1 MAQKQHLMHRESE
14 TTVVIHYPNLSTVL
28 AVEKVLRGSG
38 VPLSKNE
45 IKRRLGA
52 GIMHQTLNVVI
63 DYLEERGLV
72 YVGPKGVLWIYN
84 PNKKLRKAIDG
95 GIEA

>member
-1 MAQKQHLMHRESE
+1 MAQKQQLESPKN
-14 TTVVIHYPNLSTVL
+14 VIIHYPNLSTVL
-28 AVEKVLRGSG
+28 AVEKVLRESG

-72 YVGPKGVLWIYN
+72 YVSQKGVLWIYN
-84 PNKKLRKAIDG
+84 PNRKLRKAIDE

>member
-1 MAQKQHLMHRESE
+1 MTQKQQLESPKI
-14 TTVVIHYPNLSTVL
+14 VVIHYPNLSTVL
-28 AVEKVLRGSG
+28 AVERVLRKSG

-63 DYLEERGLV
+63 DYLEDRGLV
-72 YVGPKGVLWIYN
+72 YVGSKGVLWIYN
-84 PNKKLRKAIDG
+84 PNRKLRKAIDD

>member
-1 MAQKQHLMHRESE
+1 MAQKQQLAHRGSDKN
-14 TTVVIHYPNLSTVL
+14 VVIHYPNLSTVL
-28 AVEKVLRGSG
+28 AVEKVLKESG

-63 DYLEERGLV
+63 DYLEDRGLV
-72 YVGPKGVLWIYN
+72 YVGPKGVLWVYN
-84 PNKKLRKAIDG
+84 PNKKLRKAIDD

>member
-1 MAQKQHLMHRESE
+1 MTQKQQLARHRSE
-14 TTVVIHYPNLSTVL
+14 KTVIIHYPNLSTVL
-28 AVEKVLRGSG
+28 AVEKVLRESG

-84 PNKKLRKAIDG
+84 PNKKLKKAIND

>member
-1 MAQKQHLMHRESE
+1 MVQKQQLGSPK
-14 TTVVIHYPNLSTVL
+14 TIVIHYPNLSTVL
-28 AVEKVLRGSG
+28 AVEKVLRESG
-38 VPLSKNE
+38 IPLSKNE

-63 DYLEERGLV
+63 DYLEDRGLV

-84 PNKKLRKAIDG
+84 PNRKLRKAIDD